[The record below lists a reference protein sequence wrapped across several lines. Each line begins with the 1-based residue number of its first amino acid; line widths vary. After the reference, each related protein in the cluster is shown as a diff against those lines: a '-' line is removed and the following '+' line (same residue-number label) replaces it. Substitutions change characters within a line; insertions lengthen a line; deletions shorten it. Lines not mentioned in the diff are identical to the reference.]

1 MTHLE
6 LVPVPPVAQLAGV
19 SQHYG
24 KTVALNNIT
33 LDIPARCMVGLI
45 GPDGVG
51 KSSLLSLISGARVIE
66 QGNVMVLGGDMRD
79 PKHRRDVCP
88 RIAWMPQGLGKNLY
102 HTLSVYENVDFF
114 ARLFGHDK
122 AEREVRI
129 NELLTSTGLAPFRDR
144 PAGKLS
150 GGMKQKLGLCCALI
164 HDPELLILDEPTTGV
179 DPLSRAQFWDLIDS
193 IRQRQ
198 SNMSV
203 LVATAYM
210 EEAERFDWLVA
221 MNAGEVLA
229 TGSAEELRQQ
239 TQSAT
244 LEEAFIALLPEAQRQ
259 AHQAVVIPPYQAE
272 NAEIAIEARD
282 LTMRFGSFVAVDH
295 VNFRI
300 PRGEIFG
307 FLGSNGCGK
316 STTMKM
322 LTGLLPASE
331 GEAWLFGQPVDPKDI
346 DTRRRVG
353 YMSQAFS
360 LYNELTVRQNLELH
374 ARLFHIPE
382 AEIPARVAEMSER
395 FKLNDVEDVL
405 PESLPLGIRQ
415 RLSLAVAVIHRPEM
429 LILDEPTS
437 GVDPVA
443 RDMFWQ
449 LMVDLSRQDKVTIFI
464 STHFM
469 NEAERCD
476 RISLMHAGKV
486 LASGTPQELVEKR
499 GAASL
504 EEAFI
509 AYLQEAAGQSNEA
522 EAPPVIHDATLAPRQ
537 GFSLRRLF
545 SYSRREALELRRDP
559 VRSTLALMG
568 TVILM
573 LIMGYGISMDVE
585 NLRFAVLDRDQ
596 TVSSQA
602 WTLNLSGSRYFIEQP
617 PLTSYDE
624 LDRRMR
630 AGDITVAIEIP
641 PNFGRDIARGT
652 PVELGVWIDGAMP
665 SRAETV
671 KGYVQAMHQS
681 WLQDVASRQSAPASQ
696 SGLMNIETRYR
707 YNPDVKS
714 LPAIV
719 PAVIPLLLMMIPS
732 MLSALSVVREKE
744 LGSIINLYV
753 TPTTRSEFLLGKQLP
768 YIALGMLNFFLLCAL
783 SVFVFG
789 VPHKGSFLT
798 LTLAA
803 LLYIII
809 ATGMGLLISTFMKSQ
824 IAAIFGTAIITLIP
838 ATQFSGMIDPV
849 ASLEGPGRWIG
860 EVYPTSHFLTIARGT
875 FSKAL
880 DLTDLW
886 QLFYPVADS
895 HPAGDGLKHPAAE
908 KTGGM
913 MRHLRNIFN
922 LGIKEL
928 RSLLGDKAM
937 LTLIVF
943 SFTVSVYSSATVT
956 PGSLNLAPIAIADM
970 DQSQLS
976 NRIVNSFYRPW
987 FLPPEMIT
995 ADEMDA
1001 GLDAG
1006 RYTFAINIP
1015 PNFQRDVLAG
1025 RQPDI
1030 QVNVDATRMSQA
1042 FTGNGY
1048 IQNIINGEVNSFVA
1062 RYRDNSEPLVSLETR
1077 MRFNPNL
1084 DPAWFGG
1091 VMAIINNITMLAI
1104 VLTGS
1109 ALIREREHGTV
1120 EHLLVMPITPFEIMM
1135 AKIWSMGLVVLVVSG
1150 LSLVLMV
1157 KGVLGVPIEGSI
1169 PLFMLGVALS
1179 LFATT
1184 SIGIFMGTIAR
1195 SMPQLGL
1202 LVILVLLPLQMLSG
1216 GSTPRESMPQM
1227 VQDIMLTM
1235 PTTHFVSLAQ
1245 AILYRG
1251 AGFEIV
1257 WPQFLTLM
1265 AIGGVF
1271 FTIALL
1277 RFRKTIGTM
1286 A

>member
-79 PKHRRDVCP
+79 PRHRRDVCP

-129 NELLTSTGLAPFRDR
+129 NELLTSTGLAPFLDR

-244 LEEAFIALLPEAQRQ
+244 LEEAFIA
-259 AHQAVVIPPYQAE
+259 
-272 NAEIAIEARD
+272 
-282 LTMRFGSFVAVDH
+282 
-295 VNFRI
+295 
-300 PRGEIFG
+300 
-307 FLGSNGCGK
+307 
-316 STTMKM
+316 
-322 LTGLLPASE
+322 
-331 GEAWLFGQPVDPKDI
+331 
-346 DTRRRVG
+346 
-353 YMSQAFS
+353 
-360 LYNELTVRQNLELH
+360 
-374 ARLFHIPE
+374 
-382 AEIPARVAEMSER
+382 
-395 FKLNDVEDVL
+395 
-405 PESLPLGIRQ
+405 
-415 RLSLAVAVIHRPEM
+415 
-429 LILDEPTS
+429 
-437 GVDPVA
+437 
-443 RDMFWQ
+443 
-449 LMVDLSRQDKVTIFI
+449 
-464 STHFM
+464 
-469 NEAERCD
+469 
-476 RISLMHAGKV
+476 
-486 LASGTPQELVEKR
+486 
-499 GAASL
+499 
-504 EEAFI
+504 
-509 AYLQEAAGQSNEA
+509 YLQEAAGQSNEA
-522 EAPPVIHDATLAPRQ
+522 EAPPAIHDTTHAPRQ

-602 WTLNLSGSRYFIEQP
+602 WTLNLSGSRYFIEQR

-681 WLQDVASRQSAPASQ
+681 WLQDVASRQSTPASQ

-768 YIALGMLNFFLLCAL
+768 YIALGMLNFFLLCGL

-886 QLFYPVADS
+886 QLFIP
-895 HPAGDGLKHPAAE
+895 
-908 KTGGM
+908 
-913 MRHLRNIFN
+913 
-922 LGIKEL
+922 
-928 RSLLGDKAM
+928 LL
-937 LTLIVF
+937 
-943 SFTVSVYSSATVT
+943 
-956 PGSLNLAPIAIADM
+956 IAI
-970 DQSQLS
+970 
-976 NRIVNSFYRPW
+976 
-987 FLPPEMIT
+987 
-995 ADEMDA
+995 
-1001 GLDAG
+1001 
-1006 RYTFAINIP
+1006 
-1015 PNFQRDVLAG
+1015 
-1025 RQPDI
+1025 
-1030 QVNVDATRMSQA
+1030 
-1042 FTGNGY
+1042 
-1048 IQNIINGEVNSFVA
+1048 
-1062 RYRDNSEPLVSLETR
+1062 PLV
-1077 MRFNPNL
+1077 
-1084 DPAWFGG
+1084 
-1091 VMAIINNITMLAI
+1091 
-1104 VLTGS
+1104 
-1109 ALIREREHGTV
+1109 
-1120 EHLLVMPITPFEIMM
+1120 
-1135 AKIWSMGLVVLVVSG
+1135 MGLSIL
-1150 LSLVLMV
+1150 LL
-1157 KGVLGVPIEGSI
+1157 KKQEG
-1169 PLFMLGVALS
+1169 
-1179 LFATT
+1179 
-1184 SIGIFMGTIAR
+1184 
-1195 SMPQLGL
+1195 
-1202 LVILVLLPLQMLSG
+1202 
-1216 GSTPRESMPQM
+1216 
-1227 VQDIMLTM
+1227 
-1235 PTTHFVSLAQ
+1235 
-1245 AILYRG
+1245 
-1251 AGFEIV
+1251 
-1257 WPQFLTLM
+1257 
-1265 AIGGVF
+1265 
-1271 FTIALL
+1271 
-1277 RFRKTIGTM
+1277 
-1286 A
+1286 